1 MKDTANGALTR
12 LVAILNQNLDLD
24 DLLLK
29 ACNEMVVAAGA
40 RAGYITFG
48 GKSYE
53 SNDYFTTEHIVSFHE
68 SIADDLLLELHLF
81 FLSAQQDNS
90 TSDIS
95 LMLRIL
101 TGEVSKRRL
110 SLLLQDNRERVKE
123 LNGINQTASIIGK
136 EVSIRETLQKICNII
151 PKSLQFPD
159 LACARITYEDTSYQ
173 SKGFCESAWF
183 IRENFV
189 TLDDRKGSIEVFY
202 TRKCP
207 DADYGPF
214 LREEIRLLGNIGRLI
229 CGYINNHKG
238 REVMNKATRLVDTR
252 KRVNYRE
259 TYIKD
264 RQPLQQFF
272 NKQMLDKYIYFD
284 MMRYKVKNI
293 LFVATLYDA
302 YILESED
309 NFFEQFMGGEIYQ
322 FSLFSLPRTTAVTSS
337 EEALDMLRTMKF
349 DLVILMAGLDK
360 KHPVELSKKIRR
372 RYKKLPVYLLVNRK
386 DDVRFFE
393 NLVPV
398 SDSIDKMFVWNGE
411 SQILFSIVKS
421 IEDRA
426 NVENDTTIGLVRV
439 ILLIEDRPSYYSKY
453 LQYLYEIVFAQIE
466 QSLRDVMHN
475 EIDKISR
482 MRSRPKIL
490 HAANYEDAMFIYE
503 KYKDFLLCVVT
514 DAEFERNG
522 TLDKQAGIKFIRH
535 VQRQMLSLPIILQ
548 SSDTENEVLAKQLG
562 VTFIDKNS
570 DTIFNDLQRFLIS
583 QLGFGD
589 FVFRDAK
596 TGKPIAEAHTLQEFL
611 SILKYVPE
619 KTIKMH
625 SDENQFSLWLMSR
638 GEIRLA
644 KRVNPLLYSD
654 FEGVEDYRNKIL
666 NLFNEYAEEKNK
678 GKVLNFDDVQE
689 VTEKNI
695 VSMAGG
701 SFGGKGRG
709 LAFINVLIATS
720 DFSQFSSEI
729 NIRMPK
735 TVIIGTDEFDKFMKD
750 NGLFAFIA
758 DPHHSYTDIRKAFYE
773 AKLSDSIWTKL
784 ARFLS
789 QTSRPLAV
797 RSSSISE
804 DSLSQPFAGVF
815 DTYIV
820 PNNNPEEKE
829 NLQQLGHAIKLV
841 YASIYSNESKHYF
854 DAINRNVEEEKMAV
868 VLQELVGQEHDGYY
882 YPNISGTAQ
891 SYNYYPI
898 AHMKPEEGFANAA
911 VGLGYYVVGGQKS
924 FRFSPRYP
932 NIDIFST
939 KDLIKTTQTEFCALD
954 LNKRHIDY
962 LLNGEAAPLATL
974 RISDAE
980 RHGTIKHCAS
990 VFNPENDNVEPG
1002 LSCPGPRIINFA
1014 NILKYHYIPLPE
1026 LLDEL
1031 LGIAQEAIGSPVEM
1045 EWAVDLEHAENG
1057 LPSFYLLQIKPMAS
1071 GTAIDAIDI
1080 GKPQKGKT
1088 LLYTENSLGNGI
1100 INSITDIIY
1109 ADPEKFDK
1117 MKTLDMVREIEY
1129 LNNKMVRKNRHYVL
1143 IGPGRWGTRDRFLG
1157 IPVTWPQISNARVI
1171 VEMSLPG
1178 FPLDSSLGSHF
1189 FHNVTSMN
1197 IGYCSIQDS
1206 SLVETINWNFIK
1218 KQKPC
1223 EETEFFKHIQLK
1235 TPLKIKMNGRERK
1248 THILL

>member
-1 MKDTANGALTR
+1 MNDSNEALTR
-12 LVAILNQNLDLD
+12 LTEILKHNTDFD
-24 DLLLK
+24 SLLPK
-29 ACNEMVVAAGA
+29 VCDEIVRAAGA
-40 RAGYITFG
+40 AAGRISFDNHSFASSG
-48 GKSYE
+48 FSPSAHSVSLRE
-53 SNDYFTTEHIVSFHE
+53 NVSNDN
-68 SIADDLLLELHLF
+68 ELHLDLLF
-81 FLSAQQDNS
+81 PLSAKNDLS
-90 TSDIS
+90 TAQ
-95 LMLRIL
+95 LMLQFL
-101 TGEVSKRRL
+101 AGELARRQLSK
-110 SLLLQDNRERVKE
+110 LLQDNRERVKE

-136 EVSIRETLQKICNII
+136 EVSIRETLQKICNIL
-151 PKSLQFPD
+151 PKSLQYPD
-159 LACARITYEDTSYQ
+159 DACARIIYEDSAYV
-173 SKGFCESAWF
+173 SKGFRESAWF
-183 IRENFV
+183 IKEHFV

-202 TRKCP
+202 VHKRP
-207 DADYGPF
+207 DADNGPF
-214 LREEIRLLGNIGRLI
+214 LNEECRLLGNIGRLI

-238 REVMNKATRLVDTR
+238 REVMNKATQLVDTR

-284 MMRYKVKNI
+284 MMRYKVRNI

-302 YILESED
+302 YNLESED

-360 KHPVELSKKIRR
+360 KHPIELSKKIRR

-386 DDVRFFE
+386 DDVRHFE
-393 NLVPV
+393 QLVPV

-522 TLDKQAGIKFIRH
+522 SLDKQAGIKFIRH
-535 VQRQMLSLPIILQ
+535 IQKQMLSLPIILQ
-548 SSDTENEVLAKQLG
+548 SSDTENSLIAKQLG
-562 VTFIDKNS
+562 VSFIDKNS
-570 DTIFNDLQRFLIS
+570 DTIFNDLQRFLVS

-596 TGKPIAEAHTLQEFL
+596 TGHPIAEAHTLQEFL

-654 FEGVEDYRNKIL
+654 FEGVEDYRNKVL

-678 GKVLNFDDVQE
+678 GKVLNFEDVQE
-689 VTEKNI
+689 VSEKNI

-709 LAFINVLIATS
+709 LAFINVLIATT
-720 DFSQFSSEI
+720 DFSRFSSEI

-735 TVIIGTDEFDKFMKD
+735 TVIIGTDEFDKFMRD
-750 NGLFAFIA
+750 NNLFAFIA
-758 DPHHSYTDIRKAFYE
+758 ENNSYEDIRKAFYE

-784 ARFLS
+784 ARFLT

-820 PNNNPEEKE
+820 PNNNPSEKE

-841 YASIYSNESKHYF
+841 YASIYSDESKHYF

-868 VLQELVGQEHDGYY
+868 VLQELVGQQHEGYY

-932 NIDIFST
+932 NIDAFST
-939 KDLIKTTQTEFCALD
+939 KELIKTTQTEFCALD
-954 LNKRHIDY
+954 LNKADIDY
-962 LLNGEAAPLATL
+962 LHHGEAAPLATL

-990 VFNPENDNVEPG
+990 VFNPENDNIEPG
-1002 LSCPGPRIINFA
+1002 LSCAGPRIVNFA

-1031 LGIAQEAIGSPVEM
+1031 LGIAQGAIGSPVEM
-1045 EWAVDLEHAENG
+1045 EWAVDLDCDDNG
-1057 LPSFYLLQIKPMAS
+1057 LPSFYLLQLKPMAS
-1071 GTAIDAIDI
+1071 GNAIDAVDI

-1088 LLYTENSLGNGI
+1088 LLYTENSLGNGVI
-1100 INSITDIIY
+1100 DSISDIIF
-1109 ADPEKFDK
+1109 ADPDRFDK
-1117 MKTLDMVREIEY
+1117 LKTLDMVKEIEY
-1129 LNNKMVRKNRHYVL
+1129 LNNKMVRENRHYIL

-1157 IPVTWPQISNARVI
+1157 IPVTWPQISNAKVI

-1197 IGYCSIQDS
+1197 IGYFSIQDAS
-1206 SLVETINWNFIK
+1206 SIDSINWTFIK
-1218 KQKPC
+1218 KQKSC
-1223 EETEFFKHIQLK
+1223 EETDFFKHIRLEQ
-1235 TPLKIKMNGRERK
+1235 PLKIKMNGRERK
-1248 THILL
+1248 AHILL